1 MGHLRQGQKIG
12 KALIITLRNLQIEV
26 GTSKPFYTLNPHL
39 YHYITPNTR
48 WGYFWKVAY
57 EQELNV
63 EIYNYW
69 TPKPSYINDRNIME
83 VAVEDKY
90 FRNKNRFKLESINKC
105 QMYLQ
110 VFFISEMEIGQGL
123 IDKKYLTGQTKFYH
137 PEVIIPLQEKPTT
150 TEWKDW
156 KEFIFRN
163 LLKGAYEIHPP

>member
-1 MGHLRQGQKIG
+1 M
-12 KALIITLRNLQIEV
+12 
-26 GTSKPFYTLNPHL
+26 
-39 YHYITPNTR
+39 
-48 WGYFWKVAY
+48 AY

-110 VFFISEMEIGQGL
+110 VFFISEMEIGQGITKDGKTERKEL
-123 IDKKYLTGQTKFYH
+123 DMEKDKNKVSVDMFNWGPCVTRMMH
-137 PEVIIPLQEKPTT
+137 
-150 TEWKDW
+150 
-156 KEFIFRN
+156 
-163 LLKGAYEIHPP
+163 KGSRAIHA